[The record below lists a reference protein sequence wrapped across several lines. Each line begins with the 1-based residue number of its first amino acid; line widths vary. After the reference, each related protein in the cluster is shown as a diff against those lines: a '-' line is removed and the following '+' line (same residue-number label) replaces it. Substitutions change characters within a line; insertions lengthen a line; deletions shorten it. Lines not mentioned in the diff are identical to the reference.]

1 MAVYFC
7 DSSAIVKGYV
17 QEQGSGW
24 MVALLDAAALHHLYL
39 ARITGVEVIAAV
51 CRRARHGDI
60 AATDVAAALAQFR
73 QDFAGLYR
81 VIEIT
86 PMLVTRAMAF
96 AETYTL
102 RGSDAVQLAAAVEV
116 HIRGDILRLPALT
129 LISADEDLNMAATA
143 EGLAVENP
151 NRH

>member
-1 MAVYFC
+1 MAVFFC
-7 DSSAIVKGYV
+7 DSSAIVTGYV
-17 QEQGSGW
+17 QEQGSSW
-24 MVALLDAAALHHLYL
+24 MVALLDAAAVHRLYL

-51 CRRARHGDI
+51 CRRASHGDI
-60 AATDVAAALAQFR
+60 AAIDVAGAPAQFR

-86 PMLVTRAMAF
+86 PTLVTRAMAF

-102 RGSDAVQLAAAVEV
+102 RGYDAVQLAAAVEV
-116 HIRGDILRLPALT
+116 HTRGDILGLPVST

-143 EGLAVENP
+143 EELAVENP
-151 NRH
+151 NWH